1 MDFAGFRE
9 VCVPMQRKGLA
20 LSILLLSLLLTA
32 CVEGDFRLEVNKD
45 GSGEHTVTIGIEEKT
60 VEQFGS
66 RAEGMVDNAT
76 KQLEE
81 QGYEIEPYEEDG
93 YIGFRAMKSFED
105 IQEMDILPVSGDLS
119 EAQAASAIGGSPIDM
134 TTERG
139 FLTNTYKVEAEVD
152 LSNSGV
158 LGGMQ
163 ALVADQ
169 LDLTFTLDPP
179 LSPKSHN
186 ADRVEG
192 DALQWDIQEAGTTNV
207 MVEMSVPNVRNIAI
221 LVGVLA
227 VVFGGIGFWLFR
239 R

>member
-1 MDFAGFRE
+1 MH
-9 VCVPMQRKGLA
+9 RKGLA

-32 CVEGDFRLEVNKD
+32 CVEGDFKLEVNKD

-60 VEQFGS
+60 VEQFGN

-76 KQLEE
+76 TQLEE
-81 QGYEIEPYEEDG
+81 QGYKVEPYEEGG

-119 EAQAASAIGGSPIDM
+119 GAQAASAIGGSPIDM

-139 FLTNTYKVEAEVD
+139 LFTNTYKVEAEVD

-192 DALQWDIQEAGTTNV
+192 DVLQWDIQEAGTTNV

-227 VVFGGIGFWLFR
+227 VVLGGIGFWLFR
-239 R
+239 K